1 MQKEKE
7 KRGREEVGRRKA
19 SSKLLGFEGRLVV
32 QAPYLSIFLSRYER
46 RDCSLKECRLV
57 TEKDL
62 APLVQDYL
70 GFGSASQLFASSGG
84 QVECLGDILEVSFH
98 LMFWNCWDG

>member
-7 KRGREEVGRRKA
+7 KRDRTEVGRRKA

-32 QAPYLSIFLSRYER
+32 QAPYLSVFSSRYER
-46 RDCSLKECRLV
+46 RDCSLKGCRLV

-62 APLVQDYL
+62 GSLVQDYL
-70 GFGSASQLFASSGG
+70 GFGSASQLFASSDG
-84 QVECLGDILEVSFH
+84 QVECLGDVLEVSFH
-98 LMFWNCWDG
+98 LMFRNCWDG